1 MHEHEDLPSG
11 APAARAVSVIA
22 TVFNEAATIPALLD
36 SLAAQ
41 TRPPDEVVVVDG
53 GSTDGTVGA
62 VRAWRAARPDGEALR
77 LTLLERPGA
86 NISQGRNAAIAA
98 AAGPIL
104 AATDAGV
111 RLVPGWLADLVA
123 PIERGEARWAAGF
136 FTSAPEGA
144 FETALGAT
152 TLPEVE
158 DIDPTT
164 FLPSSRSVAF
174 LKADAAAI
182 GGYPE
187 WLDYCED
194 LVFDLRLKRIAGPPA
209 FAPSAVARF
218 RPRPTLARFARQ
230 YYLYARGDGKAD
242 LWRRRHAI
250 RYLTYVVAGP
260 SLVGLAMFDSAL
272 WWIVPAAGIVAMV
285 AKPYRRL
292 ARQWQALTVGE
303 RVVAAWCVPVIRVT
317 GDVAKMFGYPVG
329 WAWRRRERPPDWRAD
344 GGSRRPQKVRA
355 RGSHGPDAP

>member
-1 MHEHEDLPSG
+1 MHEVHDLPSG
-11 APAARAVSVIA
+11 APAARAVSLIA
-22 TVFNEAATIPALLD
+22 TVFNEAATIGALLD

-53 GSTDGTVGA
+53 GSTDGTVAA

-77 LTLLERPGA
+77 LTLVERPGA

-111 RLVPGWLADLVA
+111 RLVPGWLAALAA
-123 PIERGEARWAAGF
+123 PIERDEARWAAGF

-152 TLPEVE
+152 TLPDVA
-158 DIDPTT
+158 DIDPRT

-174 LKADAAAI
+174 LKADAAVV

-218 RPRPTLARFARQ
+218 RPRPTLAHFARQ

-250 RYLTYVVAGP
+250 RYLTYVVAVP
-260 SLVGLAMFDSAL
+260 SLVALAVFNSAA
-272 WWIVPAAGIVAMV
+272 WWLLLAAGLVTMV
-285 AKPYRRL
+285 AKPCRRL
-292 ARQWQALTVGE
+292 VRQWRALTIGQ
-303 RVVAAWCVPVIRVT
+303 RVAAGLWVPVIRVT
-317 GDVAKMFGYPVG
+317 GDGAKMVGYPVG
-329 WAWRRRERPPDWRAD
+329 WGWRRRERPPDWTADDWTAD
-344 GGSRRPQKVRA
+344 G
-355 RGSHGPDAP
+355 